1 MISPRAVSIENVSHF
16 YGKRQALADVSLSID
31 PGEIFV
37 FLGPNGGGKST
48 LFRLLSTLM
57 PLRHGSI
64 SIYGRTVTTHQHEVR
79 QQIGVVFQ
87 MPSLDKK
94 LTVQE
99 NIDQQ
104 AALYGVTGQTL
115 KDRTTLLLDKLE
127 LTDRQ
132 NDIAE
137 DLSGGLRRRVE
148 LAKGML
154 HSPKVLLL
162 DEPSTGLDPA
172 ARQAMWRYLEFL
184 RTDQGVTIVLTSHLL
199 EEAEKADRIAILDQ
213 GRLVALNTPDA
224 LKDQIGGDTITIR
237 TRQPQALIEK
247 LKRELNLTASEVS
260 DLVRLETEDGPGTIR
275 TIMQTASDLVDAI
288 TLAKPSLEDVFIA
301 MTGRQFTE
309 EVTP

>member
-1 MISPRAVSIENVSHF
+1 MIAPRAVSIENVSHF
-16 YGKRQALADVSLSID
+16 YGKRQALVDVTLSID

-57 PLRHGSI
+57 PLAHGDI
-64 SIYGRTVTTHQHEVR
+64 SILGNGVRSHQHQVR

-94 LTVQE
+94 LTVLE
-99 NIDQQ
+99 NIHQQ
-104 AALYGVTGQTL
+104 AALYGITGAALTE
-115 KDRTTLLLDKLE
+115 RTALLLNKLE
-127 LTDRQ
+127 LEDRQ
-132 NDIAE
+132 KDIVE

-154 HSPKVLLL
+154 HSPKILLL

-184 RTDQGVTIVLTSHLL
+184 RTDQGVTVILTSHLL

-213 GRLVALNTPDA
+213 GKLVALDTPDA
-224 LKDQIGGDTITIR
+224 LKDKIGGDTITIR
-237 TRQPQALIEK
+237 SRQPEALIRK
-247 LKRELNLTASEVS
+247 LHDELQLNASEVS
-260 DLVRLETEDGPGTIR
+260 ELVRLETEDGPATIR
-275 TIMQTASDLVDAI
+275 SIMQTASELVDAI

>member
-16 YGKRQALADVSLSID
+16 YGKRQALNEVTLSID

-57 PLRHGSI
+57 PLSHGEINILSR
-64 SIYGRTVTTHQHEVR
+64 SVRTHQHEVR

-94 LTVQE
+94 LTVLE
-99 NIDQQ
+99 NIHQQ
-104 AALYGVTGQTL
+104 AALYGITGALL
-115 KDRTTLLLDKLE
+115 KERTALLLDKLE
-127 LTDRQ
+127 LEDRKK
-132 NDIAE
+132 DIVE

-184 RTDQGVTIVLTSHLL
+184 RTDQGVTVILTSHLL

-213 GRLVALNTPDA
+213 GQLVALDTPDA
-224 LKDQIGGDTITIR
+224 LKDKIGGATITIR
-237 TRQPQALIEK
+237 SRQPEALIEK
-247 LKRELNLTASEVS
+247 LRDELNLSATEVS
-260 DLVRLETEDGPGTIR
+260 ELVRLETEDGPATIR
-275 TIMQTASDLVDAI
+275 MIMQTASDLVDAI

-309 EVTP
+309 EVKS

>member
-1 MISPRAVSIENVSHF
+1 MISPRAVSIEGVSHY
-16 YGKRQALADVSLSID
+16 YGKRQALAEVTLSID

-48 LFRLLSTLM
+48 LFRLMSTLM

-64 SIYGRTVTTHQHEVR
+64 SVFGRTVSLHQHEVR

-94 LTVQE
+94 LTVLE
-99 NIDQQ
+99 NIHQQ
-104 AALYGVTGQTL
+104 AALYGVSGEAL
-115 KDRTTLLLDKLE
+115 KERSDLLLAKLE
-127 LTDRQ
+127 LTDRR
-132 NDIAE
+132 NDLTE

-172 ARQAMWRYLEFL
+172 ARQGMWRYLEFL
-184 RTDQGVTIVLTSHLL
+184 RSEQGVTVVLTSHLL

-213 GRLVALNTPDA
+213 GKLVALDTPDA
-224 LKDQIGGDTITIR
+224 LKDKIGGDTITIR
-237 TRQPQALIEK
+237 SRQPKALIET
-247 LKRELNLTASEVS
+247 LQRELGLNAKEVS
-260 DLVRLETEDGPGTIR
+260 DFVRLETEDGPGSIR
-275 TIMQTASDLVDAI
+275 AIMQNASDSVDSI
-288 TLAKPSLEDVFIA
+288 TLSKPSLEDVFIA
-301 MTGRQFTE
+301 MTGRQFAE
-309 EVTP
+309 EESV

>member
-64 SIYGRTVTTHQHEVR
+64 SIYGRTVTAHQHEVR

-94 LTVQE
+94 LTVRE

-104 AALYGVTGQTL
+104 AALYGVAGQTL
-115 KDRTTLLLDKLE
+115 QERTSLLLKKLE

-132 NDIAE
+132 NDVTE

-184 RTDQGVTIVLTSHLL
+184 RRDQGVTIVLTSHLL

-213 GRLVALNTPDA
+213 GRLVALDTPDA
-224 LKDQIGGDTITIR
+224 LKDRIGGDTITIR
-237 TRQPQALIEK
+237 TRQPQALLEK
-247 LKRELNLTASEVS
+247 LHNELNLSATEVS
-260 DLVRLETEDGPGTIR
+260 EFVRLETEDGPGSIR
-275 TIMQTASDLVDAI
+275 MIMQSASDLVDAI

-309 EVTP
+309 EVS

>member
-57 PLRHGSI
+57 PLCHGSI
-64 SIYGRTVTTHQHEVR
+64 SIYGRTVTAHQHEVR

-94 LTVQE
+94 LTVRE

-104 AALYGVTGQTL
+104 AALYGVAGQTL
-115 KDRTTLLLDKLE
+115 KERTSLLLEKLE
-127 LTDRQ
+127 LADRQ
-132 NDIAE
+132 NDVTE

-184 RTDQGVTIVLTSHLL
+184 RRDQGVTIVLTSHLL

-213 GRLVALNTPDA
+213 GRLVALDTPDA
-224 LKDQIGGDTITIR
+224 LKDHIGGDTITIR

-247 LKRELNLTASEVS
+247 LHNDLNLSATEVS
-260 DLVRLETEDGPGTIR
+260 EFVRLETEDGPGTIR
-275 TIMQTASDLVDAI
+275 TIMQSASDLVDAI

-309 EVTP
+309 EVS

>member
-64 SIYGRTVTTHQHEVR
+64 SVYGRTVTAHQHEVR

-94 LTVQE
+94 LTVRE
-99 NIDQQ
+99 NIAQQ
-104 AALYGVTGQTL
+104 AALYGVTGPTL
-115 KDRTTLLLDKLE
+115 QQRTTLLLDKLE

-132 NDIAE
+132 NDITE

-184 RTDQGVTIVLTSHLL
+184 RTDHGVTVVLTSHLL
-199 EEAEKADRIAILDQ
+199 DEAEKADRIAILDQ
-213 GRLVALNTPDA
+213 GRLVALDTPDA
-224 LKDQIGGDTITIR
+224 LKDRIGGDTITIR
-237 TRQPQALIEK
+237 TRQPQQLIEK
-247 LKRELNLTASEVS
+247 LQTELHLAATEVS
-260 DLVRLETEDGPGTIR
+260 DFVRLETEDGPGTIR
-275 TIMQTASDLVDAI
+275 TIMHTASDLVDAI

-309 EVTP
+309 EVTL

>member
-1 MISPRAVSIENVSHF
+1 MSPRAVSIENVSHF
-16 YGKRQALADVSLSID
+16 YGKRQALNEVTLSID

-57 PLRHGSI
+57 PLSHGEINILSR
-64 SIYGRTVTTHQHEVR
+64 SVRTHQHEVR

-94 LTVQE
+94 LTVLE
-99 NIDQQ
+99 NIHQQ
-104 AALYGVTGQTL
+104 AALYGITGALL
-115 KDRTTLLLDKLE
+115 KERTALLLDKLE
-127 LTDRQ
+127 LEDRKK
-132 NDIAE
+132 DIVE

-184 RTDQGVTIVLTSHLL
+184 RTDQGVTVILTSHLL

-213 GRLVALNTPDA
+213 GQLVALDTPDA
-224 LKDQIGGDTITIR
+224 LKDKIGGATITIR
-237 TRQPQALIEK
+237 SRQPEALIEK
-247 LKRELNLTASEVS
+247 LRDELNLSATEVS
-260 DLVRLETEDGPGTIR
+260 ELVRLETEDGPATIR
-275 TIMQTASDLVDAI
+275 MIMQTASDLVDAI

-309 EVTP
+309 EVKS

>member
-64 SIYGRTVTTHQHEVR
+64 SIYGRTVTAHQHEVR

-94 LTVQE
+94 LTVRE

-104 AALYGVTGQTL
+104 AALYGVAGQTL
-115 KDRTTLLLDKLE
+115 KERTSLLLEKLE

-132 NDIAE
+132 NDVTE

-184 RTDQGVTIVLTSHLL
+184 RRDQGVTIVLTSHLL

-213 GRLVALNTPDA
+213 GRLVALDTPDA
-224 LKDQIGGDTITIR
+224 LKDRIGGDTITIR
-237 TRQPQALIEK
+237 TRQPQALLEK
-247 LKRELNLTASEVS
+247 LHNNLNLSATEVS
-260 DLVRLETEDGPGTIR
+260 EFVRLETEDGPGTIR
-275 TIMQTASDLVDAI
+275 MIMQSASDLVDAI

-309 EVTP
+309 EVS

>member
-64 SIYGRTVTTHQHEVR
+64 SIYGRTVTAHQHEVR

-94 LTVQE
+94 LTVRE

-104 AALYGVTGQTL
+104 AALYGVAGQTL
-115 KDRTTLLLDKLE
+115 KERTSVLLEKLE
-127 LTDRQ
+127 LADRQ
-132 NDIAE
+132 NDVTE

-184 RTDQGVTIVLTSHLL
+184 RRDQGVTIVLTSHLL

-213 GRLVALNTPDA
+213 GHLVALDTPDA
-224 LKDQIGGDTITIR
+224 LKDRIGGDTITIR
-237 TRQPQALIEK
+237 TRQPQALLEK
-247 LKRELNLTASEVS
+247 LHNDLNLSATEVS
-260 DLVRLETEDGPGTIR
+260 EFVRLETEDGPGTIR
-275 TIMQTASDLVDAI
+275 TIMQSASDLVDAI

-301 MTGRQFTE
+301 MTGRQFSE
-309 EVTP
+309 EVS

>member
-1 MISPRAVSIENVSHF
+1 MISPRAVSIEGVSHN
-16 YGKRQALADVSLSID
+16 YGKRKALSEVSLSID

-48 LFRLLSTLM
+48 LFRLMSTLM

-64 SIYGRTVTTHQHEVR
+64 SVFGRTVNSHQHEVR

-94 LTVQE
+94 LTVLE
-99 NIDQQ
+99 NIQQQ
-104 AALYGVTGQTL
+104 AALYGVSGAVLQQRS
-115 KDRTTLLLDKLE
+115 DLLLAKLE
-127 LTDRQ
+127 LTDRR
-132 NDIAE
+132 NDLTE

-172 ARQAMWRYLEFL
+172 ARQGMWRYLEFL
-184 RTDQGVTIVLTSHLL
+184 RAEQGVTIVLTSHLL

-213 GRLVALNTPDA
+213 GKLVALDTPDA
-224 LKDQIGGDTITIR
+224 LKDKIGGDTITIR
-237 TRQPQALIEK
+237 SRQPQALIDK
-247 LKRELNLTASEVS
+247 LQRDLGLTATEVS
-260 DLVRLETEDGPGTIR
+260 DFVRLETEDGPGSIR
-275 TIMQTASDLVDAI
+275 AIMHSASELVDSI

-301 MTGRQFTE
+301 MTGRQFAE
-309 EVTP
+309 EESV

>member
-16 YGKRQALADVSLSID
+16 YGKRQALCEVTLSID

-57 PLRHGSI
+57 PLSHGDI
-64 SIYGRTVTTHQHEVR
+64 HILGRAVRTHQHEVR

-94 LTVQE
+94 LTVLE
-99 NIDQQ
+99 NIHQQ
-104 AALYGVTGQTL
+104 AALYGITG
-115 KDRTTLLLDKLE
+115 TLLKERTALLLAKLE
-127 LTDRQ
+127 LEDRK
-132 NDIAE
+132 NDIVE

-184 RTDQGVTIVLTSHLL
+184 RTDQGVTVILTSHLL

-213 GRLVALNTPDA
+213 GKLVALDTPDA
-224 LKDQIGGDTITIR
+224 LKDKIGGDTITIR
-237 TRQPQALIEK
+237 SRQPQALIEK
-247 LKRELNLTASEVS
+247 LRDALNLNATEVS
-260 DLVRLETEDGPGTIR
+260 ELVRLETEDGPATIR
-275 TIMQTASDLVDAI
+275 MIMQTASDLVDAI

>member
-64 SIYGRTVTTHQHEVR
+64 SIYGRTVTAHQHEVR

-94 LTVQE
+94 LTVRE

-104 AALYGVTGQTL
+104 AALYGVAGQTL
-115 KDRTTLLLDKLE
+115 KERTSLLLEKLE

-132 NDIAE
+132 NDVTE

-184 RTDQGVTIVLTSHLL
+184 RRDQGVTIVLTSHLL

-213 GRLVALNTPDA
+213 GRLVALDTPDA
-224 LKDQIGGDTITIR
+224 LKDRIGGDTITIR
-237 TRQPQALIEK
+237 TRQPQALLEK
-247 LKRELNLTASEVS
+247 LHNELNLSATEVS
-260 DLVRLETEDGPGTIR
+260 EFVRLETEDGPGTIR
-275 TIMQTASDLVDAI
+275 TIMQSSSDLVDAI

-309 EVTP
+309 EVS

>member
-1 MISPRAVSIENVSHF
+1 MISPRAVSIENVSHR
-16 YGKRQALADVSLSID
+16 YGKRQALDQVSLAID

-57 PLRHGSI
+57 SLQQGEI
-64 SIYGRTVTTHQHEVR
+64 SILGHGVRTHKQQVR
-79 QQIGVVFQ
+79 QQLGVVFQ

-94 LTVQE
+94 LTVLE
-99 NIDQQ
+99 NIHQQ

-115 KDRTTLLLDKLE
+115 HDRTELLLSKLE
-127 LTDRQ
+127 LADRRH
-132 NDIAE
+132 DIVE

-184 RTDQGVTIVLTSHLL
+184 RSDQGVTVVLTSHLL

-213 GRLVALNTPDA
+213 GKLVALDTPDA
-224 LKDQIGGDTITIR
+224 LKESIGGDTITIR
-237 TRQPQALIEK
+237 TRQPQGLIER
-247 LKRELNLTASEVS
+247 LQTELNLVATEVS
-260 DLVRLETEDGPGTIR
+260 EFVRLETEDGPGTIR
-275 TIMQTASDLVDAI
+275 AIMQVASDQVDSI
-288 TLAKPSLEDVFIA
+288 TLAKPSLEDVFIH

-309 EVTP
+309 EVKP

>member
-1 MISPRAVSIENVSHF
+1 MISPRAVLIENVSHF

-57 PLRHGSI
+57 PLSHGEI
-64 SIYGRTVTTHQHEVR
+64 SVLGRTVRTHQHEVR

-94 LTVQE
+94 LTVLE
-99 NIDQQ
+99 NIHQQ
-104 AALYGVTGQTL
+104 AALYGVTGSAL
-115 KDRTTLLLDKLE
+115 YERTTLLLDKLE
-127 LTDRQ
+127 LEDRKK
-132 NDIAE
+132 DIVE

-184 RTDQGVTIVLTSHLL
+184 RSDQGVTVILTSHLL

-213 GRLVALNTPDA
+213 GKLVALDTPDA

-237 TRQPQALIEK
+237 TRESQELMGKLHQELGLIA
-247 LKRELNLTASEVS
+247 TEVTG
-260 DLVRLETEDGPGTIR
+260 LVRLETEDGPAAIR
-275 TIMQTASDLVDAI
+275 LIMQTASELVDAI

-309 EVTP
+309 EVSQ

>member
-64 SIYGRTVTTHQHEVR
+64 SIYGRTVTAHQHEVR

-94 LTVQE
+94 LTVRE

-104 AALYGVTGQTL
+104 AALYGVAGQTL
-115 KDRTTLLLDKLE
+115 RERTSVLLEKLE

-132 NDIAE
+132 NDVTE

-184 RTDQGVTIVLTSHLL
+184 RRDQGVTIVLTSHLL

-213 GRLVALNTPDA
+213 GRLVALDTPDT
-224 LKDQIGGDTITIR
+224 LKDRIGGDTITIR
-237 TRQPQALIEK
+237 TRQPQALLEK
-247 LKRELNLTASEVS
+247 LHNELNLSATEVS
-260 DLVRLETEDGPGTIR
+260 EFVRLETEDGPGTIR
-275 TIMQTASDLVDAI
+275 MIMQSASDLVDAI

-309 EVTP
+309 EVS

>member
-1 MISPRAVSIENVSHF
+1 MIAPRAVTIENVSHF
-16 YGKRQALADVSLSID
+16 YGKRKALDDVSLSID

-57 PLRHGSI
+57 PLREGDI
-64 SIYGRTVTTHQHEVR
+64 SVLGRSVRTHEHEVR

-94 LTVQE
+94 LTVAE
-99 NIDQQ
+99 NIQQQ
-104 AALYGVTGQTL
+104 AALYGISGQPL
-115 KDRTTLLLDKLE
+115 RERMSLLLEKLE
-127 LTDRQ
+127 LQDRR
-132 NDIAE
+132 NDYTE

-184 RTDQGVTIVLTSHLL
+184 RADQGVTVILTSHLL

-213 GRLVALNTPDA
+213 GKLVAIDSPDA
-224 LKDQIGGDTITIR
+224 LKDRIGGDTITIR
-237 TRQPQALIEK
+237 TRQPETLIDTLQA
-247 LKRELNLTASEVS
+247 ELGLSATEVS
-260 DLVRLETEDGPGTIR
+260 DTVRLETEDGPATIR
-275 TIMQTASDLVDAI
+275 AIMHAASELVDAI

-301 MTGRQFTE
+301 MTGRQFAE
-309 EVTP
+309 EVAP